1 MSAALSRLGLGQEV
15 QEYFKSDFEENEI
28 GEVVFK
34 YGDGKIETFSIG
46 KHIIPMLV
54 QPWISHKKNLSAIS
68 DVYLFESAIEAL
80 CFVQFS
86 YSKFKKN
93 FDDSIFVSI
102 GRLPS
107 PQIADWLSDNMKGRM
122 FHFVFP
128 NTILGKVMDCRMT
141 ARLDNKTV
149 KISHYNET
157 IFVDFLQR
165 QYSIPETIFS
175 LNEFKVVANYGP
187 KNFRT
192 HKVKEPYRTFQEM
205 ISDLG
210 DNTL

>member
-1 MSAALSRLGLGQEV
+1 MSTALSRLGLDQTV
-15 QEYFKSDFEENEI
+15 QEYFNSDFEENEK
-28 GEVVFK
+28 GEVVFN
-34 YGDGKIETFSIG
+34 YGDDKFEIYSIR
-46 KHIIPMLV
+46 KHVVPMLV
-54 QPWISHKKNLSAIS
+54 QPWISHKKNFSAIT

-86 YSKFKKN
+86 SSKLKKD

-107 PQIADWLSDNMKGRM
+107 PQIADWLSDNLRDKK

-128 NTILGKVMDCRMT
+128 NTILGKVMDCRMA
-141 ARLDNKTV
+141 ARLDNKSV

-157 IFVDFLQR
+157 VFIDFLQKI
-165 QYSIPETIFS
+165 YSIPEKVFS
-175 LNEFKVVANYGP
+175 LNEFKKVANYRA

-192 HKVKEPYRTFQEM
+192 HKAREPHRTFKEL
-205 ISDLG
+205 ISYLG
-210 DNTL
+210 DNS